1 MRPRIH
7 ERPRPYR
14 PEECPRCSWTVIGED
29 VHRPGTRPCRPGTP
43 HAQGSASRL
52 TVNKSHQAMHSTGS
66 GAMNSHDIKKCEPA
80 KAAHLPQ
87 PASSHA
93 VSGTPG
99 HERVGSTT
107 AAGNQEKEPPGHR
120 NGHQQKWAPQGAH
133 KVNSLYTFS
142 GPQAPEQGKHVPEVG
157 LELHSGPCN
166 HWEVRKTKAIRA
178 SPTNVRPSPKR
189 KSVDIVHTFFLLRFQ
204 LPRGHHRGFPL
215 VTKRPLSALMTRGWR
230 KCLRDLPFD

>member
-1 MRPRIH
+1 MPGDGGLRYIQNYDRARHRMRPRIH

-66 GAMNSHDIKKCEPA
+66 GAMNSHDIKKCKPA

-120 NGHQQKWAPQGAH
+120 NGHQQKWAPQG
-133 KVNSLYTFS
+133 
-142 GPQAPEQGKHVPEVG
+142 GP
-157 LELHSGPCN
+157 
-166 HWEVRKTKAIRA
+166 
-178 SPTNVRPSPKR
+178 
-189 KSVDIVHTFFLLRFQ
+189 
-204 LPRGHHRGFPL
+204 
-215 VTKRPLSALMTRGWR
+215 
-230 KCLRDLPFD
+230 